1 MNDNTPHTPR
11 RTSYASGSIPP
22 PQSIPLQDLQRS
34 SDGNGA
40 GGGNRVP
47 SIGLSVGVSGTGIGS
62 ASQDGNNRAPASP
75 VAMSAN
81 APGFS
86 SYWENPYATNEDVG
100 PAGGTSGNHSPIDHM
115 ALQFALPPD
124 ITQPAPSASSH
135 FLSSGDDPYQVPHP
149 YYDERADTDSLE
161 SDRVP
166 LKSSAQPIGRLEV
179 MGGEATPRNSF
190 QTVSDLGNTPSR
202 SRSTQMLGFDLEPG
216 FAADRHRSYGG
227 NLSPIDRRRS
237 RSPTTSG
244 ALHRAGSIMRAMSQR
259 VVMISGEGDLIDQT
273 AKRERERSRSR
284 SPSADG
290 RRPGHVSAPMLVDTG
305 YSSQLFQMPNEKGSE
320 SEFIYPD
327 RPPIAPR
334 RRGPFQNPLKGNS
347 LGILPPDNPLRK
359 WLLEVLV
366 NSWTEP
372 FILLLIIAQTIL
384 LAVEAAPDVFVS
396 GNGRPDRWGTTRIDW
411 AIFGLFVIFT
421 LELIARI
428 IVSGLIVNPEEY
440 APPKSKRRIRERVA
454 EQYRTIFRPQ
464 RQRSVRQP
472 KEPEFAP
479 TTFARSFTMMQGVEA
494 QGTLKE
500 QLRLHLAR
508 RAFLRH
514 GFNRL
519 DCVAVV
525 SFWISFGL
533 GVTGLESKHSIYIFR
548 MLSCL
553 RIIRLLALT
562 KGNLIILK
570 SLKKAAPLLV
580 RVSFLMGFFW
590 LIFAI
595 IGVQSFKS
603 SLSRQC
609 TWLDPDAPTD
619 FSKTYSPNFSFCGGH
634 LNPTT
639 GQAEPWVRIKQ
650 GGDPNNLLRD
660 NLENGTAN
668 AKGFICP
675 RGSLCLQQANPFNG
689 TVNFDDIGHSL
700 ELVFVIMSAN
710 TFSDL
715 MYYTISSD
723 FLPAALFFGAGIII
737 MMLWMTNLL
746 IAVITSSFQVI
757 REESKASAFT
767 ADEPSLFPSHEE
779 QMPRRQSALQR
790 LYPKTKWF
798 WAFVILYGIFC
809 QALRTADMD
818 DRKGRFIN
826 TSETVVTIM
835 LDVDI
840 LMRLLIDFRGFHR
853 KYRNLF
859 DLFLA
864 IITTV
869 ILLPPIRSSGQ
880 VYNWLTFFQ
889 IVRVYRVVLTI
900 PMTASLIQLVLGNV
914 AGIGN
919 LMLFVFLMTFLM
931 AIFASQLFRG
941 ELPALDSDDEM
952 IRIPFNTIY
961 NSYLGMYQ
969 VLSSENWTEILYNV
983 TTYTVSKKTS
993 WIGAIFLIGWFIL
1006 SYFIL
1011 INMFIAVI
1019 QENFDVGEDMKR
1031 LEQVKAFLQRREL
1044 GGSSNLA
1051 LSKVFGF
1058 GKSKHRSD
1066 PLDHGTGMIDML
1078 FKEGF
1083 VREFLDET
1091 LDPLQEGPP
1100 ENHSPPQAAT
1110 IGAVQPGLLSSGWGK
1125 FKAMFTS
1132 REPNP
1137 FYSNLLSTPPDATL
1151 DPGQLARQAVS
1162 ASAAR
1167 RKAQREY
1174 LIRHPHYNTS
1184 LFIFKPRSPTR
1195 RFCQKIVGPGRGTE
1209 RFDGVQP
1216 NKYAWYTFSAVIY
1229 AAIVAMVVLACI
1241 TTPLYQREYF
1251 QEHEYTP
1258 LNWFV
1263 WTDMAFAIVFTLEAV
1278 IKIVADGFFWTPN
1291 AYFRST
1297 WGIIDAIVLITLWIN
1312 VVALFAQGGA
1322 VSRAVGAFKALRA
1335 LRLLNV
1341 SDSARET
1348 FHSLLIVGGWKILS
1362 AAFVSLALLI
1372 PFAVYGL
1379 NLFNGKM
1386 AFCNDGDGIFNLT
1399 DCVGEYNATPFNND
1413 WPMLAPRVADNP
1425 FFNFDDFGS
1434 SLFILFQIVSQE
1446 GWVDVSF
1453 AAQAIT
1459 GQGLQPQSEPPYDAQ
1474 GNALFFIVFNLLAT
1488 VFVLTLFISVFMR
1501 NYTEQ
1506 TGVAF
1511 LTAEQRSWLEL
1522 RKLLRQIS
1530 PSKSAY
1536 DESRN
1541 KWKMWCH
1548 KRAIEKRGK
1557 WYLAITGVLVFH
1569 LVLLLSEFYDEPL
1582 WWKRTRDGLFLAF
1595 TLIYIAN
1602 IIVRIVGL
1610 GWTRFRR
1617 SSWDLFSLVAVTGTL
1632 ATSILFLTNT
1642 MQDTYIQLH
1651 KFFLVALV
1659 LLLIPRNDALD
1670 QLFKTAAA
1678 SLTTIGS
1685 LIATWLVFFLV
1696 FAIALT
1702 QTFSL
1707 TRFGSGEDGN
1717 INLRTVPHA
1726 LILLF
1731 RFSCGEG
1738 WNEVMEDFAQI
1749 KPPLCVKGDNFSES
1763 DCGSTGWA
1771 RALFVAW
1778 NIVSMYLF
1786 VSLFVSLIYESFS
1799 YVYQRTSGLAIVE
1812 RDEIRRFKEAWR
1824 SVDPSGTGFISKEAF
1839 PRLLGEL
1846 SGVFQMRIYEAED
1859 SVRTILEDVRN
1870 DGDAA
1875 SVRHASIVSK
1885 SQYQTGVDLKKLNER
1900 LAKIDVA
1907 KVRER
1912 RRRFNIFFE
1921 EVMVSADPERGIS
1934 FTTVLMILAHYN
1946 IINDGKSL
1954 RLEEF
1959 LRRKLRLQRVEEEV
1973 RRRVVLGFFDML
1985 YYSRQFKRHMASK
1998 SAGRMTAIPQLD
2010 VPEIL
2015 VDNEE
2020 QRAGRQADRAS
2031 SPGALGGDGSGTGT
2045 GAFTTPE
2052 AASLLSAAAAD
2063 ISGRARHW
2071 SSSGLGA
2078 DLSSYDTS
2086 YGHPLAGPRTSKPSS
2101 PRQQSQAS
2109 AFSFEIPDAA
2119 EGGNGDEA
2127 TSPIG
2132 RRGSSVSPAVV
2143 RDMLDDS
2150 VWVESIRRSATMRK
2164 SGWGPPGGF

>member
-1 MNDNTPHTPR
+1 MPVYGDLVQASRLPGSSNMNENTPQTPR
-11 RTSYASGSIPP
+11 RASHHSIPP
-22 PQSIPLQDLQRS
+22 PQSIPLQEIHTS
-34 SDGNGA
+34 GGY
-40 GGGNRVP
+40 GGGGVEGSNVHEQ
-47 SIGLSVGVSGTGIGS
+47 GLP
-62 ASQDGNNRAPASP
+62 PASP
-75 VAMSAN
+75 VSMSAN
-81 APGFS
+81 LPGFS
-86 SYWENPYATNEDVG
+86 SYWENPFPIHQDA
-100 PAGGTSGNHSPIDHM
+100 AGLGSGHSSIDHT

-124 ITQPAPSASSH
+124 MPQPLPSASQQYITSAN
-135 FLSSGDDPYQVPHP
+135 DPYEIPHP

-166 LKSSAQPIGRLEV
+166 LKPSAQPIGRLEPPE
-179 MGGEATPRNSF
+179 GEAAPRDSF
-190 QTVSDLGNTPSR
+190 QTVSDMGNTPSR
-202 SRSTQMLGFDLEPG
+202 ARSTQMLGFDLEPG
-216 FAADRHRSYGG
+216 FTSARHRSYGD
-227 NLSPIDRRRS
+227 NLSPIDGGRRS
-237 RSPTTSG
+237 RAQSTSG
-244 ALHRAGSIMRAMSQR
+244 ALYRAGSIMRAMSQR
-259 VVMISGEGDLIDQT
+259 VVAISGEGDLVDQ
-273 AKRERERSRSR
+273 AARRERSRSRSR

-290 RRPGHVSAPMLVDTG
+290 RRAGHVSAPMLVDTS
-305 YSSQLFQMPNEKGSE
+305 YPSQLFQMPPEKGSE
-320 SEFIYPD
+320 AEYYSQD
-327 RPPIAPR
+327 RPSPTPR
-334 RRGPFQNPLKGNS
+334 RHGPLPNPLRGNS
-347 LGILPPDNPLRK
+347 MGIFPPNNPLRK
-359 WLLEVLV
+359 WLCDILV
-366 NSWTEP
+366 NPWTEP
-372 FILLLIIAQTIL
+372 FILVLIIAQTIL
-384 LAVEAAPDVFVS
+384 LAVESAPDVFVP
-396 GNGRPDRWGTTRIDW
+396 GNGRPERWGSTKIDW
-411 AIFGLFVIFT
+411 AIFGLFIIFT
-421 LELIARI
+421 IEIIARM
-428 IVSGLIVNPEEY
+428 IVSGLIINAEEY
-440 APPKSKRRIRERVA
+440 APPKSKRRIRERMV
-454 EQYRTIFRPQ
+454 EQYRAIFRPQ
-464 RQRSVRQP
+464 RQRSTRQP
-472 KEPEFAP
+472 KQEEHFGP
-479 TTFARSFTMMQGVEA
+479 TTFARSFTMMHGIAA
-494 QGTLKE
+494 QGTLEE
-500 QLRLHLAR
+500 QQRLHLAR

-519 DCVAVV
+519 DFVAVV
-525 SFWISFGL
+525 SYWISFAL
-533 GVTGLESKHSIYIFR
+533 SLTGLEHQHSLYVFR

-562 KGNLIILK
+562 KGNLIILR

-595 IGVQSFKS
+595 VGVQSFKS

-609 TWLDPDAPTD
+609 TWLNPLDPTD
-619 FSKTYSPNFSFCGGH
+619 FSIAYTPDLSFCGGY
-634 LNPTT
+634 LDAET
-639 GQAEPWVRIKQ
+639 GKSEPWVSSSSPTR
-650 GGDPNNLLRD
+650 NLSREFLVP
-660 NLENGTAN
+660 GAQN

-675 RGSLCLQQANPFNG
+675 RGSICLQQDNPFNG

-710 TFSDL
+710 TFTDL

-723 FLPAALFFGAGIII
+723 FLPSALFFGAGIII

-767 ADEPSLFPSHEE
+767 SEESFFNSPADA
-779 QMPRRQSALQR
+779 MPRRPSGLQR
-790 LYPKTKWF
+790 FVNGTKWF
-798 WAFVILYGIFC
+798 WPIVITYGLFC
-809 QALRTADMD
+809 QALRSATMSES
-818 DRKGRFIN
+818 RERYIN
-826 TSETVVTIM
+826 TSEVVVTVM
-835 LDVDI
+835 LVVDI
-840 LMRLLIDFRGFHR
+840 VIRFLADHRRFHR
-853 KYRNLF
+853 KFRNLF
-859 DLFLA
+859 DLLLA

-869 ILLPPIRSSGQ
+869 ILIPPIRNSGQ
-880 VYNWLTFFQ
+880 VYNWLTVFQ
-889 IVRVYRVVLTI
+889 ILRVYRVVLAI
-900 PMTASLIQLVLGNV
+900 PMTRSLIQLVLGNV
-914 AGIGN
+914 TGIGN

-941 ELPALDSDDEM
+941 QIPARDSDDEW
-952 IRIPFNTIY
+952 IRVPFNTIY
-961 NSYLGMYQ
+961 NSFLGMYQ

-983 TTYTVSKKTS
+983 TTYTVALKTS

-1058 GKSKHRSD
+1058 GRSKHRSD
-1066 PLDHGTGMIDML
+1066 PLDQGTGMIDML

-1091 LDPLQEGPP
+1091 LDPLQDTTD
-1100 ENHSPPQAAT
+1100 NQNSQQAAANS
-1110 IGAVQPGLLSSGWGK
+1110 GVNPGFLSKVWGSIIAK
-1125 FKAMFTS
+1125 FTS

-1137 FYSNLLSTPPDATL
+1137 FYSNIRFDGPSATL

-1174 LIRHPHYNTS
+1174 LIKYPNYNTA
-1184 LFIFKPRSPTR
+1184 LFIFKPRSPIR
-1195 RFCQKIVGPGRGTE
+1195 RFCQKLVGPGRGTE

-1216 NKYAWYTFSAVIY
+1216 NKYAWYTFSALIY

-1241 TTPLYQREYF
+1241 TTPLYQKEYF
-1251 QEHEYTP
+1251 DKYTYSP

-1263 WTDMAFAIVFTLEAV
+1263 WTDMAFAIVFTVEAG
-1278 IKIVADGFFWTPN
+1278 IKIIADGFLWTPN

-1297 WGIIDAIVLITLWIN
+1297 WGFIDAVVLITLWIN
-1312 VVALFAQGGA
+1312 VITLFTKNGE

-1362 AAFVSLALLI
+1362 AAFVSISLLI
-1372 PFAVYGL
+1372 PFAIYGV

-1386 AFCNDGDGIFNLT
+1386 VACNDSSDIVNLN
-1399 DCVGEYNATPFNND
+1399 DCVGEYSSTPFNND
-1413 WPMLAPRVADNP
+1413 WPMLAPRVAENP

-1434 SLFILFQIVSQE
+1434 ALFVLFQIVSQE

-1459 GQGLQPQSEPPYDAQ
+1459 GKGLQPKDGPPYSAQ
-1474 GNALFFIVFNLLAT
+1474 GNALFFVVFNLMAT

-1511 LTAEQRSWLEL
+1511 LTTEQRSWLEL

-1530 PSKSAY
+1530 PSKNAY
-1536 DESRN
+1536 DESKN

-1557 WYLAITGVLVFH
+1557 WYLAITSVLVFH
-1569 LVLLLSEFYDEPL
+1569 LVLLLSEFYNEPV
-1582 WWKRTRDGLFLAF
+1582 WWRKTRDGLFLVF
-1595 TLIYIAN
+1595 TLIYITN
-1602 IIVRIVGL
+1602 IVVRILGL
-1610 GWTRFRR
+1610 GWTRFRK
-1617 SSWDLFSLVAVTGTL
+1617 SSWDLFSLVAVTGAF
-1632 ATSILFLTNT
+1632 ATSILFLTNQ

-1749 KPPLCVKGDNFSES
+1749 KPPLCVESTNFFDS
-1763 DCGSTGWA
+1763 DCGSTAWA
-1771 RALFVAW
+1771 RTLFVAW
-1778 NIVSMYLF
+1778 NIISMYLF

-1799 YVYQRTSGLAIVE
+1799 YVYQRTNGLAVVD

-1846 SGVFQMRIYEAED
+1846 SGVFEMRVYEADD
-1859 SVRTILEDVRN
+1859 SVRSILEDVRK
-1870 DGDAA
+1870 DGDTA
-1875 SVRHASIVSK
+1875 SIRHASIVSK
-1885 SQYQTGVDLKKLNER
+1885 SQYQTGVDLVKLNER
-1900 LAKIDVA
+1900 LAQIDVA
-1907 KVRER
+1907 KVRAR
-1912 RRRFNIFFE
+1912 RHRFNIFYE

-1946 IINDGKSL
+1946 IINDSKSL
-1954 RLEEF
+1954 RLDEF

-1973 RRRVVLGFFDML
+1973 RRRIVLGFFDML
-1985 YYSRQFKRHMASK
+1985 YYSRQFKRHMQSK
-1998 SAGRMTAIPQLD
+1998 QNARMTAIPQLD

-2020 QRAGRQADRAS
+2020 ERADREA
-2031 SPGALGGDGSGTGT
+2031 ANASGTNPFSVEET
-2045 GAFTTPE
+2045 GAGAT
-2052 AASLLSAAAAD
+2052 LLAAAEAD
-2063 ISGRARHW
+2063 NNGRNRSW
-2071 SSSGLGA
+2071 SGLGA

-2086 YGHPLAGPRTSKPSS
+2086 YGHPLAGPRLKPSTS
-2101 PRQQSQAS
+2101 GHQSHAS
-2109 AFSFEIPDAA
+2109 AFSFDLPEPTD
-2119 EGGNGDEA
+2119 GGSHDDEA

-2132 RRGSSVSPAVV
+2132 QRGSSVSPAVV

-2150 VWVESIRRSATMRK
+2150 VWVESIRRSATQRK
-2164 SGWGPPGGF
+2164 SGWGPTGGF

>member
-11 RTSYASGSIPP
+11 RTSHNSIPP
-22 PQSIPLQDLQRS
+22 PHSIPLQEIQRS
-34 SDGNGA
+34 PEGTSNGRGGGDGFGA
-40 GGGNRVP
+40 GGSYNG
-47 SIGLSVGVSGTGIGS
+47 
-62 ASQDGNNRAPASP
+62 AQDENNRPPASP
-75 VAMSAN
+75 VSMSAN
-81 APGFS
+81 LPGFS
-86 SYWENPYATNEDVG
+86 SYWENPYPTAPHDVG
-100 PAGGTSGNHSPIDHM
+100 GTGGNHSPIDHLG
-115 ALQFALPPD
+115 LQFALPPE
-124 ITQPAPSASSH
+124 IRQPSPSASQGYITSA
-135 FLSSGDDPYQVPHP
+135 DDPYQIPHP

-166 LKSSAQPIGRLEV
+166 LKPSAQPIGRLEPPE
-179 MGGEATPRNSF
+179 GEATPRHSF

-202 SRSTQMLGFDLEPG
+202 ARSTQMLGFDLEPG
-216 FAADRHRSYGG
+216 FSADRHRNYGD
-227 NLSPIDRRRS
+227 NLSPVDGGRRS
-237 RSPTTSG
+237 RTQSTSG

-259 VVMISGEGDLIDQT
+259 VVAISGEGDLVDQAT
-273 AKRERERSRSR
+273 RRERERSRSR
-284 SPSADG
+284 SRSPSVDG
-290 RRPGHVSAPMLVDTG
+290 RRPGHVSAPMLVDTSYPSQSFQIPAEKDSG
-305 YSSQLFQMPNEKGSE
+305 ATYVHSQQPSSPM
-320 SEFIYPD
+320 
-327 RPPIAPR
+327 PR
-334 RRGPFQNPLKGNS
+334 RRGPLPNPLRGNS
-347 LGILPPDNPLRK
+347 LGIFPKDNALRV
-359 WLLEVLV
+359 WLCDLLV
-366 NSWTEP
+366 NPWTEP

-384 LAVEAAPDVFVS
+384 LAVESAPDVFVP
-396 GNGRPDRWGTTRIDW
+396 GNERPERWGTTRIDW
-411 AIFGLFVIFT
+411 AIFALFIIFT
-421 LELIARI
+421 LEIIARI
-428 IVSGLIVNPEEY
+428 IVSGFIVNPEEY
-440 APPKSKRRIRERVA
+440 APPKTKRRIKERVA
-454 EQYRTIFRPQ
+454 EQYRAIFRPQ
-464 RQRSVRQP
+464 RQRSTRQP
-472 KEPEFAP
+472 KKEEEFMP
-479 TTFARSFTMMQGVEA
+479 TFARSFTMMHGVA
-494 QGTLKE
+494 AGQGTLEE
-500 QLRLHLAR
+500 QQRLLLAR

-519 DCVAVV
+519 DFVAIV

-533 GVTGLESKHSIYIFR
+533 GVAGLESKHSIYVFR

-562 KGNLIILK
+562 KGNLIILR

-609 TWLDPDAPTD
+609 TWLNPEDPTNFDI
-619 FSKTYSPNFSFCGGH
+619 TYSPSMSFCGGY
-634 LNPTT
+634 LNATT
-639 GQAEPWVRIKQ
+639 GKAEPWVYSNSPTR
-650 GGDPNNLLRD
+650 NLSEEFLV
-660 NLENGTAN
+660 
-668 AKGFICP
+668 KGAQNSKGHVCP
-675 RGSLCLQQANPFNG
+675 RGSICLQQDNPFNG

-715 MYYTISSD
+715 MYYTVSSD

-767 ADEPSLFPSHEE
+767 SEDSYFAAPTDAAT
-779 QMPRRQSALQR
+779 RRLSGLQR
-790 LYPKTKWF
+790 FVKNTQWL
-798 WAFVILYGIFC
+798 WALVITFGLFA
-809 QALRTADMD
+809 QALRTASMD
-818 DRKGRFIN
+818 AMRERFIN
-826 TSETVVTIM
+826 TTEVVVTI
-835 LDVDI
+835 LLAIDI
-840 LMRLLIDFRGFHR
+840 AIRFAADHHRFHR
-853 KYRNLF
+853 SPRNLF

-864 IITTV
+864 VITV
-869 ILLPPIRSSGQ
+869 IILIPPIRNSGQ
-880 VYNWLTFFQ
+880 VYNWLTIFQ
-889 IVRVYRVVLTI
+889 ILRVYRVVLTI
-900 PMTASLIQLVLGNV
+900 PMTRDLIYLVLGNV
-914 AGIGN
+914 TGIGN

-941 ELPALDSDDEM
+941 QIPALDSDDEW
-952 IRIPFNTIY
+952 IGIPFNTIY
-961 NSYLGMYQ
+961 NSFLGMYQ
-969 VLSSENWTEILYNV
+969 VLSSEGWTEILYNV

-993 WIGAIFLIGWFIL
+993 WIGAVFLIGWFIL

-1058 GKSKHRSD
+1058 GRSKHRSD
-1066 PLDHGTGMIDML
+1066 PLDQGTGMIDML

-1083 VREFLDET
+1083 VREFLDES
-1091 LDPLQEGPP
+1091 LDPLETTDGQAPP
-1100 ENHSPPQAAT
+1100 RAT
-1110 IGAVQPGLLSSGWGK
+1110 TTYNGNVKPGFLSAIWGHLVTK
-1125 FKAMFTS
+1125 FTS

-1137 FYSNLLSTPPDATL
+1137 FYSNIRFEAANATL

-1162 ASAAR
+1162 ATAAR

-1174 LIRHPHYNTS
+1174 LMRHPNYNTS
-1184 LFIFKPRSPTR
+1184 LFIFKPRNPIR
-1195 RFCQKIVGPGRGTE
+1195 RLCQKMVGPGRGTE
-1209 RFDGVQP
+1209 RFEGVQP
-1216 NKYAWYTFSAVIY
+1216 NKYAWYTFSALIY
-1229 AAIVAMVVLACI
+1229 AAIVAMVILACI
-1241 TTPLYQREYF
+1241 TTPLYQKEYF
-1251 QEHEYTP
+1251 QDKDKTKV
-1258 LNWFV
+1258 NWFV
-1263 WTDMAFAIVFTLEAV
+1263 WSDMAFAIVFTAEAG
-1278 IKIVADGFFWTPN
+1278 IKIIADGFMWTPN

-1297 WGIIDAIVLITLWIN
+1297 WGAIDAIVLVTLWIN
-1312 VVALFAQGGA
+1312 VITLFTQNGE

-1362 AAFVSLALLI
+1362 AAFVSISLLI
-1372 PFAVYGL
+1372 PFAIYGL

-1386 AFCNDGDGIFNLT
+1386 VSCNDGEDIINLS
-1399 DCVGEYNATPFNND
+1399 DCVGEYFATPFNNE

-1446 GWVDVSF
+1446 GWTDVSF

-1459 GQGLQPQSEPPYDAQ
+1459 GQGLQPLGAPPYPAE
-1474 GNALFFIVFNLLAT
+1474 GNALFFVVFNLMAT

-1530 PSKSAY
+1530 PSKNAY
-1536 DESRN
+1536 DDSKN
-1541 KWKMWCH
+1541 KWKIWCH

-1557 WYLAITGVLVFH
+1557 WYLAITSVLVFH
-1569 LVLLLSEFYDEPL
+1569 LILLLSEFYNEPE
-1582 WWKRTRDGLFLAF
+1582 WWRWTRDGLFLLF
-1595 TLIYIAN
+1595 TLIYIVN
-1602 IIVRIVGL
+1602 IIIRIVGL

-1617 SSWDLFSLVAVTGTL
+1617 SSWDLFSLVAVTGTF
-1632 ATSILFLTNT
+1632 ATSILFLTDQ

-1685 LIATWLVFFLV
+1685 LLATWLIFFLV

-1749 KPPLCVKGDNFSES
+1749 KPPLCVESPIFSES
-1763 DCGSTGWA
+1763 DCGSTAWA
-1771 RALFVAW
+1771 RTLFVAW
-1778 NIVSMYLF
+1778 NIISMYLF

-1799 YVYQRTSGLAIVE
+1799 YVYQRTSGLAVVE

-1824 SVDPSGTGFISKEAF
+1824 SVDPLGTGFISKEAF

-1846 SGVFQMRIYEAED
+1846 SGVFEMRIYEAED
-1859 SVRTILEDVRN
+1859 SVRSILEDVRKDN
-1870 DGDAA
+1870 DAV
-1875 SVRHASIVSK
+1875 STRHASVVSK
-1885 SQYQTGVDLKKLNER
+1885 SQYQTGVDLAKLNER
-1900 LAKIDVA
+1900 LSKIDVQ
-1907 KVRER
+1907 KVRAR
-1912 RRRFNIFFE
+1912 RHRFNIFFE

-1946 IINDGKSL
+1946 IINDSKSL
-1954 RLEEF
+1954 RLDEF

-1973 RRRVVLGFFDML
+1973 RRRIVLGFFDML
-1985 YYSRQFKRHMASK
+1985 YYSRQFKRHMQSK
-1998 SAGRMTAIPQLD
+1998 QNARMTAIPQLD

-2020 QRAGRQADRAS
+2020 ERRERNTVAGV
-2031 SPGALGGDGSGTGT
+2031 PGGAGIGTLT
-2045 GAFTTPE
+2045 EEGAT
-2052 AASLLSAAAAD
+2052 LLAAAAAD
-2063 ISGRARHW
+2063 TNGRARSW
-2071 SSSGLGA
+2071 SGLGA

-2086 YGHPLAGPRTSKPSS
+2086 YGHPLAGSRTSKPSAS
-2101 PRQQSQAS
+2101 GHQAQRS
-2109 AFSFEIPDAA
+2109 GFSFDLPDPADGA
-2119 EGGNGDEA
+2119 QDDEA

-2164 SGWGPPGGF
+2164 SGWGPSGGF